1 MDRQMNA
8 KPAYDKLY
16 AKLQSFPRD
25 HAAVVARNPAETP
38 AEKVQAFL

>member
-16 AKLQSFPRD
+16 AKLQIFPRD
-25 HAAVVARNPAETP
+25 HAAVVARNGGETYAE
-38 AEKVQAFL
+38 EVQDFL